1 MDTFVI
7 GFTSLFL
14 PNMSLVFP
22 SVTSGNV
29 RVESYLSTAVAPI
42 GLKPMFSTLFF
53 TLDSCFSKLFSCYFH
68 VIFLCWK
75 MNDIKK
81 LPS

>member
-53 TLDSCFSKLFSCYFH
+53 TLDSCFSKLFSSMLKNEWH
-68 VIFLCWK
+68 
-75 MNDIKK
+75 KK
-81 LPS
+81 ITQLKAS

>member
-29 RVESYLSTAVAPI
+29 RVASYLSTAVAPI

-53 TLDSCFSKLFSCYFH
+53 TLDSCFSKLFSSMLKNEWH
-68 VIFLCWK
+68 
-75 MNDIKK
+75 KK
-81 LPS
+81 ISQLKAS

>member
-42 GLKPMFSTLFF
+42 GLKPMFS
-53 TLDSCFSKLFSCYFH
+53 
-68 VIFLCWK
+68 IFY
-75 MNDIKK
+75 
-81 LPS
+81 SR

>member
-22 SVTSGNV
+22 SVTSGYV
-29 RVESYLSTAVAPI
+29 RVASYLSTAVAPI

-53 TLDSCFSKLFSCYFH
+53 TLDSCFSKLFSSMLKNEWH
-68 VIFLCWK
+68 
-75 MNDIKK
+75 KK
-81 LPS
+81 ISQLKAS